1 MRALLVNAKADFS
14 FWTLPESCRLMGAK
28 TVMPSL
34 GLVTVAALLPPEWK
48 LRLVDLNTRELVAD
62 DWDWA
67 DIVLISGNIGHR
79 TNLLKTI
86 EEAAQRGKQVVAGGP
101 YPTAVPEE
109 VMETGAAF
117 VVRGEGENTVPLLL
131 DALKEGRTHGII
143 QNQERPDLTAS
154 PVPRFSLLSPMD
166 YDVLQVQ
173 TSRGCPFDCEFC
185 DIAALYGRK
194 QRHETPDQVI
204 LELQALYDLGWRSE
218 VFISDD
224 NFIGSRTHARA
235 ILDKL
240 IEWQR
245 SRGQPLSFMT
255 QASINLG
262 KDLEMIDL
270 MTAASFGKIFIGL
283 ESVDEDVLKLAH
295 KYQNLRNSMAECV
308 ETINENGL
316 TVVGSFVIGFDGERK
331 GTDRRISAFVEET
344 GIPIVMVNVLNA
356 LPGTALWTRLE
367 REGRLLENMQVGE
380 NMIGDQINFV
390 PTRPDSEILDE
401 VAGVWIYL
409 YEPERFLKRAARY
422 YVRMR
427 PTRAALGMR
436 NPASDPS
443 VPGAK
448 APLKRKFRVA
458 RAFLRLV
465 WALGVRSPYRRHFWS
480 QLLNVYRKNPSR
492 AVLFLHACGL
502 SLNMFAIRDMVLK
515 AQALSRDERH
525 LKARPITRAPRSSI
539 QAGS

>member
-295 KYQNLRNSMAECV
+295 K
-308 ETINENGL
+308 
-316 TVVGSFVIGFDGERK
+316 
-331 GTDRRISAFVEET
+331 
-344 GIPIVMVNVLNA
+344 
-356 LPGTALWTRLE
+356 
-367 REGRLLENMQVGE
+367 
-380 NMIGDQINFV
+380 
-390 PTRPDSEILDE
+390 
-401 VAGVWIYL
+401 
-409 YEPERFLKRAARY
+409 
-422 YVRMR
+422 
-427 PTRAALGMR
+427 
-436 NPASDPS
+436 
-443 VPGAK
+443 
-448 APLKRKFRVA
+448 
-458 RAFLRLV
+458 
-465 WALGVRSPYRRHFWS
+465 
-480 QLLNVYRKNPSR
+480 
-492 AVLFLHACGL
+492 
-502 SLNMFAIRDMVLK
+502 
-515 AQALSRDERH
+515 
-525 LKARPITRAPRSSI
+525 
-539 QAGS
+539 